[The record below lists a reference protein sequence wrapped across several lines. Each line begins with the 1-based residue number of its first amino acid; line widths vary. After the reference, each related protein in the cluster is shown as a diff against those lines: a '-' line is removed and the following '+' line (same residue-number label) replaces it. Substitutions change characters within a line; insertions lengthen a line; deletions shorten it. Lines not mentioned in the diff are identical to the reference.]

1 MVNMVPA
8 GTVLTYQAQITTNG
22 AFQTPD
28 DVIQQMNQVF
38 AQSNIAM
45 RDYHIDAGILDTI
58 LSPVNGKLQFQL
70 TATLQTLADFG
81 AIQDIQ
87 SIADHGVYMAT
98 DALPTSTVPNIT
110 FPGGTQSSTEQ
121 PGQAPAGAGITG
133 IEDTIKKFIS
143 GITGTMMLIVLTI
156 LGVVLILA
164 SRTKSVSA
172 RGASFG

>member
-1 MVNMVPA
+1 MVPA
-8 GTVLTYQAQITTNG
+8 GTVLTYQAQITTSG
-22 AFQTPD
+22 SFQTPD
-28 DVIQQMNQVF
+28 DVIQKMNQILGHAGISV
-38 AQSNIAM
+38 
-45 RDYHIDAGILDTI
+45 RDFHVDAGILDTI

-70 TATLQTLADFG
+70 TATLQTSSDFG
-81 AIQDIQ
+81 AVADIQ

-98 DALPTSTVPNIT
+98 DMLPASTIPNIT
-110 FPGGTQSSTEQ
+110 VPGGAPGSTGQ
-121 PGQAPAGAGITG
+121 PGQTFVGAGITG
-133 IEDTIKKFIS
+133 IEDTIKQFIS